1 MEREMQQLLKHK
13 EIPRLSLDSREG
25 SNKSYSEAT
34 RSQNLMKGAE
44 RGYESS
50 STMLRQQQQEPE
62 TPKRASSVVAKLMGL
77 EELPDCTQAC
87 DTSSQMSC
95 MSDGYNQHQ
104 SPISPITRNQCLGT
118 FRRDNALIRNATPD
132 SRFSLE
138 PIPWRQPDASQD
150 PDLQVSKGSETL
162 TTASKPSHS
171 VYGEIEKRIADLQF
185 KNSGKDLR
193 ALKQILEAMQRYKD
207 SLDITRDQETN
218 YPSDRVLS
226 ESSELQTPRQQ
237 TNPTFVTDDISS
249 SPRGRKFPIIIMKP
263 AQISRKSNVATKEMT
278 NGKSGRIKF
287 STNDPKDGRLLD
299 NIESQTAKGTGPT
312 NPFSQRFHS
321 ADKSNMK
328 KTSKLMQASKVPQ
341 VINGEDTNNSSH
353 TAETRSPRVQ
363 NKFGFEKRSP
373 TNQSSESKSKR
384 RQHKQSSESLSL
396 SSTPKQKVCTLQQ
409 RNEGFS
415 KIRCQKRNFKHQ
427 VDVISSNVDSNRSMD
442 SHRDIEGTQA
452 DHSESNNSISTQ
464 QVTHMNQ
471 NNATK
476 ELSKESA
483 MAMIT
488 VTSEQQSPVSV
499 LDLRFY
505 SEDPPSPIKK
515 KTETSKDLDEAL
527 ATPDNI
533 GHALDLPLS
542 FNNTE
547 ANFSNGTSDDDL
559 QTQNLDKVLWENDDN
574 SEKFTN
580 CRERKDSDRK
590 YIAEILLASGLL
602 SSPSLIQ
609 AVHSPGHLINPKLFF
624 ALELLK
630 TNKLQFN
637 MKHNAGKILRINNLE
652 EMQRKLIFDVVNEIL
667 VQKLILES
675 PSTLWCLPNQPAVV
689 DRKLNGRQLL
699 DELCT
704 EIDNLQPK
712 NTNFELVDEVAE
724 STSHLWGDLM
734 HQPTISTECNTEIPN
749 VVLDIERLIFKDLI
763 TEVVRGEVA
772 NYPGRHCRQLLFPK

>member
-1 MEREMQQLLKHK
+1 MLDISENSRIEAPLLQY
-13 EIPRLSLDSREG
+13 LSIMIQNMDNEHAICKTCDARDLMLCGNVVKYGTQNPDDYCFSNGYINSIILHPYELDGGDLAPYYMSFLRAVSGKINRDTLCLLVNVHGIFVSLPVSSREHYLCDLWRWQ
-25 SNKSYSEAT
+25 SNMATFIENMAYILVIDVDNCKIDTLLTYLVPCCTRPRITPLKLPKSVNS
-34 RSQNLMKGAE
+34 
-44 RGYESS
+44 RGI
-50 STMLRQQQQEPE
+50 
-62 TPKRASSVVAKLMGL
+62 V
-77 EELPDCTQAC
+77 
-87 DTSSQMSC
+87 
-95 MSDGYNQHQ
+95 
-104 SPISPITRNQCLGT
+104 
-118 FRRDNALIRNATPD
+118 
-132 SRFSLE
+132 
-138 PIPWRQPDASQD
+138 
-150 PDLQVSKGSETL
+150 
-162 TTASKPSHS
+162 
-171 VYGEIEKRIADLQF
+171 
-185 KNSGKDLR
+185 
-193 ALKQILEAMQRYKD
+193 
-207 SLDITRDQETN
+207 
-218 YPSDRVLS
+218 
-226 ESSELQTPRQQ
+226 
-237 TNPTFVTDDISS
+237 
-249 SPRGRKFPIIIMKP
+249 
-263 AQISRKSNVATKEMT
+263 TKEMT
-278 NGKSGRIKF
+278 NGKSGHIKF

-299 NIESQTAKGTGPT
+299 NIESQTAKGTSST

-321 ADKSNMK
+321 ADKSNTK

-353 TAETRSPRVQ
+353 TAETRSPR
-363 NKFGFEKRSP
+363 
-373 TNQSSESKSKR
+373 
-384 RQHKQSSESLSL
+384 
-396 SSTPKQKVCTLQQ
+396 Q

-452 DHSESNNSISTQ
+452 DHSESNNNISIQ

-471 NNATK
+471 NTATK

-499 LDLRFY
+499 LDLQFY

-515 KTETSKDLDEAL
+515 KTEISKDLDEAL

-542 FNNTE
+542 FNNTK

-559 QTQNLDKVLWENDDN
+559 QTQNLDKVLWQNDDN
-574 SEKFTN
+574 GEKFTN

-667 VQKLILES
+667 VQKISALIY
-675 PSTLWCLPNQPAVV
+675 VYF
-689 DRKLNGRQLL
+689 G
-699 DELCT
+699 
-704 EIDNLQPK
+704 
-712 NTNFELVDEVAE
+712 
-724 STSHLWGDLM
+724 
-734 HQPTISTECNTEIPN
+734 
-749 VVLDIERLIFKDLI
+749 
-763 TEVVRGEVA
+763 
-772 NYPGRHCRQLLFPK
+772 

>member
-1 MEREMQQLLKHK
+1 
-13 EIPRLSLDSREG
+13 
-25 SNKSYSEAT
+25 
-34 RSQNLMKGAE
+34 
-44 RGYESS
+44 
-50 STMLRQQQQEPE
+50 
-62 TPKRASSVVAKLMGL
+62 MGL
-77 EELPDCTQAC
+77 EELPNCTQAC

-104 SPISPITRNQCLGT
+104 SLVSPITRNQCLGNS
-118 FRRDNALIRNATPD
+118 RRDNALIEN
-132 SRFSLE
+132 SRFSLK

-162 TTASKPSHS
+162 TTASKSFHS

-207 SLDITRDQETN
+207 SLDITRDQEIN
-218 YPSDRVLS
+218 YPSDRGLS

-249 SPRGRKFPIIIMKP
+249 SPQGRKFPIIIMKL

-299 NIESQTAKGTGPT
+299 NIESQIAKGTSST

-363 NKFGFEKRSP
+363 NKFGFEKCSP

-452 DHSESNNSISTQ
+452 DHSESNNIISIQ
-464 QVTHMNQ
+464 QFIDQT
-471 NNATK
+471 ATK

-499 LDLRFY
+499 LDLQFY

-515 KTETSKDLDEAL
+515 KTETSKDL
-527 ATPDNI
+527 
-533 GHALDLPLS
+533 G
-542 FNNTE
+542 
-547 ANFSNGTSDDDL
+547 
-559 QTQNLDKVLWENDDN
+559 
-574 SEKFTN
+574 
-580 CRERKDSDRK
+580 
-590 YIAEILLASGLL
+590 
-602 SSPSLIQ
+602 
-609 AVHSPGHLINPKLFF
+609 
-624 ALELLK
+624 
-630 TNKLQFN
+630 
-637 MKHNAGKILRINNLE
+637 
-652 EMQRKLIFDVVNEIL
+652 IFY
-667 VQKLILES
+667 
-675 PSTLWCLPNQPAVV
+675 T
-689 DRKLNGRQLL
+689 
-699 DELCT
+699 
-704 EIDNLQPK
+704 
-712 NTNFELVDEVAE
+712 
-724 STSHLWGDLM
+724 
-734 HQPTISTECNTEIPN
+734 
-749 VVLDIERLIFKDLI
+749 
-763 TEVVRGEVA
+763 
-772 NYPGRHCRQLLFPK
+772 

>member
-1 MEREMQQLLKHK
+1 MATFIENMAYILVIDVDNCKIDTLLTYLVPCCTR
-13 EIPRLSLDSREG
+13 PRITPLKLPKSVNSRG
-25 SNKSYSEAT
+25 I
-34 RSQNLMKGAE
+34 
-44 RGYESS
+44 
-50 STMLRQQQQEPE
+50 
-62 TPKRASSVVAKLMGL
+62 V
-77 EELPDCTQAC
+77 
-87 DTSSQMSC
+87 
-95 MSDGYNQHQ
+95 
-104 SPISPITRNQCLGT
+104 
-118 FRRDNALIRNATPD
+118 
-132 SRFSLE
+132 
-138 PIPWRQPDASQD
+138 
-150 PDLQVSKGSETL
+150 
-162 TTASKPSHS
+162 
-171 VYGEIEKRIADLQF
+171 
-185 KNSGKDLR
+185 
-193 ALKQILEAMQRYKD
+193 
-207 SLDITRDQETN
+207 
-218 YPSDRVLS
+218 
-226 ESSELQTPRQQ
+226 
-237 TNPTFVTDDISS
+237 
-249 SPRGRKFPIIIMKP
+249 
-263 AQISRKSNVATKEMT
+263 TKEMT
-278 NGKSGRIKF
+278 NGKSGHIKF

-299 NIESQTAKGTGPT
+299 NIESQTAKGTSST

-321 ADKSNMK
+321 ADKSNTK

-363 NKFGFEKRSP
+363 NKFGFEKHSP

-396 SSTPKQKVCTLQQ
+396 SSTPKAKS
-409 RNEGFS
+409 FS

-427 VDVISSNVDSNRSMD
+427 VDIISSNVDSNRSMD

-452 DHSESNNSISTQ
+452 DHSESNNNISIQ

-471 NNATK
+471 NTATK

-499 LDLRFY
+499 LDLQFY

-515 KTETSKDLDEAL
+515 KTEISKDLDEAL

-542 FNNTE
+542 FNNTK

-559 QTQNLDKVLWENDDN
+559 QTQNLDKVLWQNDDN
-574 SEKFTN
+574 GEKFTN

-667 VQKLILES
+667 VQKISALIY
-675 PSTLWCLPNQPAVV
+675 VYF
-689 DRKLNGRQLL
+689 G
-699 DELCT
+699 
-704 EIDNLQPK
+704 
-712 NTNFELVDEVAE
+712 
-724 STSHLWGDLM
+724 
-734 HQPTISTECNTEIPN
+734 
-749 VVLDIERLIFKDLI
+749 
-763 TEVVRGEVA
+763 
-772 NYPGRHCRQLLFPK
+772 

>member
-1 MEREMQQLLKHK
+1 
-13 EIPRLSLDSREG
+13 
-25 SNKSYSEAT
+25 
-34 RSQNLMKGAE
+34 
-44 RGYESS
+44 
-50 STMLRQQQQEPE
+50 
-62 TPKRASSVVAKLMGL
+62 MGL

-104 SPISPITRNQCLGT
+104 SPVSPITRNQCLGT
-118 FRRDNALIRNATPD
+118 SRRDNALIRN

-193 ALKQILEAMQRYKD
+193 ALKQILEAMQRYRD

-218 YPSDRVLS
+218 YPSDRGLS
-226 ESSELQTPRQQ
+226 ESSKLQTPRQQ

-249 SPRGRKFPIIIMKP
+249 SPRGKKFPIIIMKP

-299 NIESQTAKGTGPT
+299 NIQSQTTKGTSST

-321 ADKSNMK
+321 ADKSNIK
-328 KTSKLMQASKVPQ
+328 KTSKLMQASKVP
-341 VINGEDTNNSSH
+341 
-353 TAETRSPRVQ
+353 
-363 NKFGFEKRSP
+363 
-373 TNQSSESKSKR
+373 
-384 RQHKQSSESLSL
+384 
-396 SSTPKQKVCTLQQ
+396 QQ

-452 DHSESNNSISTQ
+452 DHSESNNSISIQ

-471 NNATK
+471 NTATK

-488 VTSEQQSPVSV
+488 ATSEQ
-499 LDLRFY
+499 RN
-505 SEDPPSPIKK
+505 
-515 KTETSKDLDEAL
+515 EAL
-527 ATPDNI
+527 ATPDDI
-533 GHALDLPLS
+533 GHALNLPLS
-542 FNNTE
+542 FNNTK

-559 QTQNLDKVLWENDDN
+559 QTQNLDKVLWQNEDN
-574 SEKFTN
+574 SEKFIN
-580 CRERKDSDRK
+580 CREKR
-590 YIAEILLASGLL
+590 
-602 SSPSLIQ
+602 
-609 AVHSPGHLINPKLFF
+609 F
-624 ALELLK
+624 
-630 TNKLQFN
+630 
-637 MKHNAGKILRINNLE
+637 
-652 EMQRKLIFDVVNEIL
+652 
-667 VQKLILES
+667 
-675 PSTLWCLPNQPAVV
+675 
-689 DRKLNGRQLL
+689 
-699 DELCT
+699 
-704 EIDNLQPK
+704 
-712 NTNFELVDEVAE
+712 
-724 STSHLWGDLM
+724 
-734 HQPTISTECNTEIPN
+734 
-749 VVLDIERLIFKDLI
+749 
-763 TEVVRGEVA
+763 
-772 NYPGRHCRQLLFPK
+772 